1 MHYFAYG
8 SNLSVSRLRKRVP
21 SALAL
26 GVAVLRGHR
35 LAFHKVGR
43 DGSAKCNARMTGRQA
58 DDVHGVLY
66 CMDARHKSR
75 LDAAEG
81 LGRGYQEK
89 AVRVRLHDG
98 RILTA
103 FTYFAT
109 HIDTGLRPYAWYL
122 EHVIR
127 GAREHGLPRPY
138 TMAIAAI
145 DTIDDPDQARHRQ
158 ELAVY
163 A

>member
-1 MHYFAYG
+1 M
-8 SNLSVSRLRKRVP
+8 SVSRLRQRVP
-21 SALAL
+21 SALVL
-26 GVAVLRGHR
+26 GVAILRGHR

-66 CMDARHKSR
+66 RMDAGHKTR

-81 LGRGYQEK
+81 LGRGYEEK
-89 AVRVRLHDG
+89 AVRVHLHDG
-98 RILTA
+98 RILTG

-109 HIDTGLRPYAWYL
+109 HIDTGLLPYAWYL

-127 GAREHGLPRPY
+127 GAREHGLPRSY
-138 TMAIAAI
+138 TMALAAI
-145 DTIDDPDQARHRQ
+145 GTIEDSDQSRHHQ

-163 A
+163 T